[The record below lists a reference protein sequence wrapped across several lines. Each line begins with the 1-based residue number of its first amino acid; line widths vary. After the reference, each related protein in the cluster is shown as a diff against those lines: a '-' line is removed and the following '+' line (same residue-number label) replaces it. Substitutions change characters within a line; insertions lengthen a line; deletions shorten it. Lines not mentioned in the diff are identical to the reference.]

1 MAEKKADEFAT
12 KKPRKV
18 SSRVFRTEI
27 GKSGLKWSQYGYIS
41 QDFLPQLTGSRG
53 IKIYQEMVDNDAV
66 IGGCLYGIRQILR
79 EARWS
84 VKPADPNKKLEDDE
98 DAQFLEENM
107 RGMTHSWADFISEAM
122 SMFTFGWAWF
132 EQVYRI
138 REDGKAVWKK
148 LPIRAQQALDRW
160 EMLPN
165 GETIGMW
172 QRPAPDYQLLYI
184 PLGKSIHL
192 RTTSQNNNPEG
203 RSLMRNAY
211 RGWYYKKGL
220 EEVEAIGIE
229 RDLVGIPTITLPE
242 GMKMEDDEGE
252 NAIAINWAKKI
263 LQNIRV
269 DEQDGI
275 LLPNGWEFKLVSSP
289 GTKTIDVSAVIS
301 RYAKEIAISVLAQF
315 VMLGMERTGSYALA
329 TELVDMFYM
338 SLEGFADYIA
348 TTFNR
353 QAVST
358 LFGLNGVHDRPL
370 PYIVHTPIRRQAI
383 KDMALY
389 IKNLGGANAL
399 DIDEDLKAYLKRYAR
414 LNEYSD
420 ARS

>member
-1 MAEKKADEFAT
+1 MAKKQADEFSV
-12 KKPRKV
+12 KKPKKV

-27 GKSGLKWSQYGYIS
+27 GKTGLRWSPSGYVD
-41 QDFLPQLTGSRG
+41 QDFLRQLTGSKG
-53 IKIYQEMVDNDAV
+53 IKIYQEMSDNDAV

-79 EARWS
+79 ECRWS
-84 VKPADPNKKLEDDE
+84 VKPADPNKKSEEDE

-107 RGMTHSWADFISEAM
+107 RGMTHSWADFMSEIM

-138 REDGKAVWKK
+138 REDGRAVWKK

-160 EMLPN
+160 ELLPN
-165 GETIGMW
+165 GDTIGMW

-184 PLGKSIHL
+184 PLGKSIHF

-203 RSLMRNAY
+203 RSLLRNSY
-211 RGWYYKKGL
+211 RSWYYKKGL
-220 EEVEAIGIE
+220 EEIEAIGIE
-229 RDLVGIPTITLPE
+229 RDLVGIPTMTLPE

-252 NAIAINWAKKI
+252 NKIAIDWAKKI
-263 LQNIRV
+263 LQNVRV

-275 LLPNGWEFKLVSSP
+275 LLPNGWEFKLVASP

-301 RYAKEIAISVLAQF
+301 RYAKEMAISFLAQF

-358 LFGLNGVHDRPL
+358 LFGLNGVRDRPL
-370 PYIVHTPIRRQAI
+370 PYIVHTPIRRQSI
-383 KDMALY
+383 KDMGLY
-389 IKNLGGANAL
+389 IKSLLGVGAL
-399 DIDEDLKAYLKRYAR
+399 EVDDDLKRYLKRYAR